1 MKRRPLMMVLPLAIA
16 GAAVPAMAQPPAGGP
31 PVAAL
36 LSLDGKARREVV
48 AKLGEA
54 LRRRYVFPETGTRTA
69 ARLEA
74 ALAAGDYDRFTDP
87 AAFAARLTDD
97 AYSVARDKH
106 LKIWAGGPLP
116 PPSAGAPRMPP
127 AEAGISRA
135 DRLAGGVGYIE
146 VLGFPPLRAFK
157 PALDRAMSGLAGS
170 HALIVD
176 IRRNGGGTAEAVSY
190 LVSFL
195 VAPDLAIDDIVSRI
209 ENTNDFTRLPFRS
222 VETPVSF
229 ASVPIYILTSKDS
242 FSGAEAFAYDVQAL
256 KRGTVIGEVTGG
268 GANPTIAFAL
278 AHGVSAG
285 IPFARAE
292 NAVTKT
298 NWEGRGVQPDV
309 LIPAADALGVAL
321 EKAGQKPVNA
331 IEAASLERVFAPR
344 STPLP
349 GTKVAL
355 RRIVGGLA
363 GGNPDYAIM
372 TAEQADMIRRQLPV
386 LQAQFAPLGEL
397 RSMKFRGP
405 LQGGDEYELH
415 FANGDRMMAL
425 ALDPDGRILAVSNA
439 IPLPPTAP

>member
-1 MKRRPLMMVLPLAIA
+1 MNRLSFVMILPLLCASA
-16 GAAVPAMAQPPAGGP
+16 TV
-31 PVAAL
+31 PVAAQVASGNPAPDPSPAL
-36 LSLDGKARREVV
+36 GVGYRAEIV
-48 AKLGEA
+48 AKLGHA
-54 LRRRYVFPETGTRTA
+54 LRRRYVFPEIGERTA

-87 AAFAARLTDD
+87 VALAARLTDD
-97 AYSVARDKH
+97 AYAVAHDKH

-116 PPSAGAPRMPP
+116 PPPAGGPRIPP
-127 AEAGISRA
+127 VEAGISRA

-146 VLGFPPLRAFK
+146 VIGFPPPRAFK
-157 PALDRAMSGLAGS
+157 PALDRAMAGLAGS
-170 HALIVD
+170 RALIVD
-176 IRRNGGGTAEAVSY
+176 VRRNGGGTAEAVSY

-195 VAPDLAIDDIVSRI
+195 VRPDLAIDDIVSRV
-209 ENTNDFTRLPFRS
+209 ESTNDYTRQAFRS
-222 VETPVSF
+222 VATPVNF
-229 ASVPIYILTSKDS
+229 AGVPIYILTSKDT
-242 FSGAEAFAYDVQAL
+242 FSGGEALAYDVQAL

-268 GANPTIAFAL
+268 GANPTRAVEL
-278 AHGVSAG
+278 AHGFSAG

-309 LIPAADALGVAL
+309 LVPASDAFGVAL
-321 EKAGQKPVNA
+321 ENAGQKPVGT
-331 IEAASLERVFAPR
+331 IELASLERIFAPR

-349 GTKVAL
+349 GTETAL
-355 RRIVGGLA
+355 RHIIA
-363 GGNPDYAIM
+363 GYASGNPDYAAM
-372 TAEQADMIRRQLPV
+372 AAEQADMTRRQLAM

-425 ALDPDGRILAVSNA
+425 ALDPAGKILAISNA
-439 IPLPPTAP
+439 IPLAPGP